1 MGLVNMIAK
10 QDASMAAFTLERLDV
25 LVRSWWPDREIV
37 HRLAMGLVNLVA
49 KQETAAARNTMD
61 RLEALAQAM
70 PEDQEIAL
78 RLAQGLVKLI
88 RMQDLPQAV
97 STVERLKVLTCTW
110 PTNLGIALQF
120 AKGLLFTGMMQIVS
134 GNSPDSTLRE
144 LEIMEKQWEKSPK
157 LQKAISLLH
166 TFLIDFMVGN
176 MEKAMMA
183 MGPFMLIEKLIE
195 AELQSEV

>member
-1 MGLVNMIAK
+1 
-10 QDASMAAFTLERLDV
+10 MAAFAV
-25 LVRSWWPDREIV
+25 
-37 HRLAMGLVNLVA
+37 
-49 KQETAAARNTMD
+49 Q
-61 RLEALAQAM
+61 RLEDLAQTWS
-70 PEDQEIAL
+70 ENQKIGHT
-78 RLAQGLVKLI
+78 LAQGLVKLI

-97 STVERLKVLTCTW
+97 STVERLKVLTRTW

-120 AKGLLFTGMMQIVS
+120 AKGLLLTGMMQIVS

-144 LEIMEKQWEKSPK
+144 LENMEKQWEKSPK